1 MSNEMLLMIPGP
13 TNLPQPVREA
23 LAQPAIYHR
32 GQQFAQLLEVCADG
46 LKPVFGTERDVLILT
61 SSSTGAMEAG
71 IVNFLSPGDRVIA
84 IDTGKFGQRLG
95 AIADAFGANVTWL
108 KVEPGRA
115 ASADVLDALCA
126 QVEPKAVLFVQNET
140 STGVCQDVAALSE
153 VANGHGALVMVDAVS
168 SLGGIPFQMDEW
180 SVDVVMAG
188 SQKALML
195 PPGLAFIA
203 VSERAW
209 QAAETARMPRYY
221 FDLRAAR
228 QSAARGQTP
237 YTPNVSMIVA
247 LAEVISLLQA
257 EGLPAVYRRHQQLG
271 QATRAAVQALDLA
284 LFADPE
290 FASDVVTAVQSPE
303 GLDSTELV
311 KRVRDDHNILISG
324 GQSELKGKIFRIGH
338 LGCAG
343 IEQIRRTIGAVAASL
358 VEMGYDCA
366 VPAATEAID
375 GVVANY

>member
-32 GQQFAQLLEVCADG
+32 GPQSAQLLEVCTDG
-46 LKPVFGTERDVLILT
+46 LKPVFGTESDVFILT

-71 IVNFLSPGDRVIA
+71 IVNFLSPGDSVIA

-95 AIADAFGANVTWL
+95 AIADAFGAEVTWL

-140 STGVCQDVAALSE
+140 STGVCQDVAALSAA
-153 VANGHGALVMVDAVS
+153 ANGHGALVMVDAVS

-195 PPGLAFIA
+195 PPGLAFVA
-203 VSERAW
+203 VSSRAW

-221 FDLRAAR
+221 FDLQAAR
-228 QSAARGQTP
+228 QSAAKGQTP
-237 YTPNVSMIVA
+237 YTPNISMIVA

-271 QATRAAVQALDLA
+271 QTTRAAVQALDLA

-324 GQSELKGKIFRIGH
+324 GQGELKGKIFRIGH

-343 IEQIRRTIGAVAASL
+343 IEQIRRTIKAVAASL
-358 VEMGYDCA
+358 AEMGYDCA
-366 VPAATEAID
+366 AQAAAEAID
-375 GVVANY
+375 EVVTNS

>member
-1 MSNEMLLMIPGP
+1 MSNETLLMIPGP

-32 GQQFAQLLEVCADG
+32 GEQAAQLLDVCTEG
-46 LKPVFGTERDVLILT
+46 LKPVFGTESDVLILT

-71 IVNFLSPGDRVIA
+71 IVNFLSPGDGVIA

-95 AIADAFGANVTWL
+95 AIADAFGAEVTWL

-115 ASADVLDALCA
+115 ASANVLDALCA

-180 SVDVVMAG
+180 SVDVVMSG

-195 PPGLAFIA
+195 PPGLAFVA

-228 QSAARGQTP
+228 QSVAKGQTP

-257 EGLPAVYRRHQQLG
+257 EGLSAVYRRHQQMG
-271 QATRAAVQALDLA
+271 QATRAAIQALGLA

-324 GQSELKGKIFRIGH
+324 GQGELRGKIFRIGH

-343 IEQIRRTIGAVAASL
+343 INEVRRTIKAVAASL
-358 VEMGYDCA
+358 VEMGYDC
-366 VPAATEAID
+366 VVQAAAEAID
-375 GVVANY
+375 EVVTSS

>member
-13 TNLPQPVREA
+13 TNLPQPVCAA
-23 LAQPAIYHR
+23 LAQPTIYHR
-32 GQQFAQLLEVCADG
+32 GQQFAQLLEMCMEG
-46 LKPVFGTERDVLILT
+46 LKPVFGTESDVLVLT

-71 IVNFLSPGDRVIA
+71 IVNFLSPGDAVIA

-95 AIADAFGANVTWL
+95 AIADAFGAEVTWL

-126 QVEPKAVLFVQNET
+126 QVEPEAVLFVQNET

-153 VANGHGALVMVDAVS
+153 VANHHDALVMVDAVS
-168 SLGGIPFQMDEW
+168 SLGGLPFQMDEW

-195 PPGLAFIA
+195 PPGLAFVA
-203 VSERAW
+203 VSSRAW

-221 FDLRAAR
+221 FDLQAAH

-237 YTPNVSMIVA
+237 YTPNVNLIAA

-257 EGLPAVYRRHQQLG
+257 EGLPAVYRRHQQMG
-271 QATRAAVQALDLA
+271 RATRAAVQALGLA

-303 GLDSTELV
+303 GLDSTGLV

-324 GQSELKGKIFRIGH
+324 GQDELKGKIFRIGH

-343 IEQIRRTIGAVAASL
+343 IEQIRCTIKAVAASL

-366 VPAATEAID
+366 AQAAAEAID
-375 GVVANY
+375 EVVTNP

>member
-1 MSNEMLLMIPGP
+1 MIPGP
-13 TNLPQPVREA
+13 TNLPEPVRQA

-32 GQQFAQLLEVCADG
+32 GEQFAQLLEVCTEG
-46 LKPVFGTERDVLILT
+46 LKPVFGTESDVLILT
-61 SSSTGAMEAG
+61 CSSTGAMEAG
-71 IVNFLSPGDRVIA
+71 VVNFLSPGDRVIA

-95 AIADAFGANVTWL
+95 TIAEAFGAEVTWL

-115 ASADVLDALCA
+115 ASADVLDVLCA

-140 STGVCQDVAALSE
+140 STGVCQNVAALSE
-153 VANGHGALVMVDAVS
+153 VANSHGALVIVDAIS

-180 SVDVVMAG
+180 SVDVVLAG

-195 PPGLAFIA
+195 PPGLAFVA

-209 QAAETARMPRYY
+209 RAAEAARMPCYY
-221 FDLRAAR
+221 FDLQAAR
-228 QSAARGQTP
+228 QSAAKGQTP

-247 LAEVISLLQA
+247 LAEAISLLQA
-257 EGLPAVYRRHQQLG
+257 EGLPAVYRRHQQMG
-271 QATRAAVQALDLA
+271 QATRAAVQALGLA
-284 LFADPE
+284 LFADPA

-324 GQSELKGKIFRIGH
+324 GQGELKGKIFRIGH

-343 IEQIRRTIGAVAASL
+343 IEQVRRTIGAVAASL

-366 VPAATEAID
+366 AQAAAEAID
-375 GVVANY
+375 EVVANF

>member
-1 MSNEMLLMIPGP
+1 MLLMIPGP

-23 LAQPAIYHR
+23 LAQPVIYHR
-32 GQQFAQLLEVCADG
+32 GEQFAQLLEVCTEG
-46 LKPVFGTERDVLILT
+46 LKPIFGTESDVHILT
-61 SSSTGAMEAG
+61 CSSTGAMEAG
-71 IVNFLSPGDRVIA
+71 IVNFLSPGDPVIA

-95 AIADAFGANVTWL
+95 AIADAFGAEVTWL

-115 ASADVLDALCA
+115 ASADVLDVLCA

-140 STGVCQDVAALSE
+140 STGVCQNVAALSE
-153 VANGHGALVMVDAVS
+153 AANDHGALVIVDAVS

-195 PPGLAFIA
+195 PPGLAFVA
-203 VSERAW
+203 VSSRAW
-209 QAAETARMPRYY
+209 QVAEAARMPRYY
-221 FDLRAAR
+221 FDLQAAR
-228 QSAARGQTP
+228 QSAAKGQTP

-247 LAEVISLLQA
+247 LAEVVSLLQA
-257 EGLPAVYRRHQQLG
+257 EGLPAVYRRHQQMG
-271 QATRAAVQALDLA
+271 QAARAAVQALGLV

-324 GQSELKGKIFRIGH
+324 GQGELKGRIFRIGH

-343 IEQIRRTIGAVAASL
+343 IEQVRRTIKAVAASL
-358 VEMGYDCA
+358 VELGYDCA
-366 VPAATEAID
+366 MQAATEAID
-375 GVVANY
+375 EVVANS

>member
-32 GQQFAQLLEVCADG
+32 GEQAAQLLEVCAKG
-46 LKPVFGTERDVLILT
+46 LKPVFGTESDVLILT

-71 IVNFLSPGDRVIA
+71 IVNFLSPGDPVIA

-95 AIADAFGANVTWL
+95 AIAAAFGAEVTWL

-115 ASADVLDALCA
+115 ASADVLDALCT

-140 STGVCQDVAALSE
+140 STGVCQNVAALSE
-153 VANGHGALVMVDAVS
+153 VANGHSALVIVDAVS
-168 SLGGIPFQMDEW
+168 SLGGIPFQMDKW
-180 SVDVVMAG
+180 SVDVVMSG

-195 PPGLAFIA
+195 PPGLAFVA

-209 QAAETARMPRYY
+209 QAAETAQMPRYY
-221 FDLRAAR
+221 FDLQAAR
-228 QSAARGQTP
+228 KSAAKGQTP

-257 EGLPAVYRRHQQLG
+257 EGLPAVYRRHQQMG
-271 QATRAAVQALDLA
+271 QATRAAVEALGLA

-324 GQSELKGKIFRIGH
+324 GQGELKGKIFRIGH

-343 IEQIRRTIGAVAASL
+343 IEQVRRTIEAIAASL
-358 VEMGYDCA
+358 IDLGYDCA
-366 VPAATEAID
+366 AQAATEAID
-375 GVVANY
+375 EVVTNS

>member
-32 GQQFAQLLEVCADG
+32 GKQFAQLLEVCAEG
-46 LKPVFGTERDVLILT
+46 LKPVFGTESDVFILT

-71 IVNFLSPGDRVIA
+71 IVNFLSPGDSVIA

-95 AIADAFGANVTWL
+95 AIADAFGAEVTWL

-140 STGVCQDVAALSE
+140 STGVCQDVAALSAA
-153 VANGHGALVMVDAVS
+153 ANDHSALVMVDAVS

-195 PPGLAFIA
+195 PPGLAFVA
-203 VSERAW
+203 VSSRAW

-221 FDLRAAR
+221 FDLQAAR
-228 QSAARGQTP
+228 QSAAKGQTP
-237 YTPNVSMIVA
+237 YTPNISMIVA
-247 LAEVISLLQA
+247 LAEVISLLQG
-257 EGLPAVYRRHQQLG
+257 EGLPAVYRRHQQMG

-311 KRVRDDHNILISG
+311 KRVRDDHNILVSG

-343 IEQIRRTIGAVAASL
+343 IEQIRGTIRAVAASL
-358 VEMGYDCA
+358 VEMGYDCTA
-366 VPAATEAID
+366 QAAAEAID
-375 GVVANY
+375 EVVTNS

>member
-13 TNLPQPVREA
+13 TNLPQPVCEA
-23 LAQPAIYHR
+23 LAQPTIYHR
-32 GQQFAQLLEVCADG
+32 GQQFAQLLEMCVEG
-46 LKPVFGTERDVLILT
+46 LKPVFGTESDVLVLT

-71 IVNFLSPGDRVIA
+71 IVNFLSPGDAVIA

-95 AIADAFGANVTWL
+95 EIADAFGADVTWL

-115 ASADVLDALCA
+115 ASADVLDALCT
-126 QVEPKAVLFVQNET
+126 QVAPKAVLFVQNET

-153 VANGHGALVMVDAVS
+153 VANDHSALVMVDAVS
-168 SLGGIPFQMDEW
+168 SLGGLPFQMDEW
-180 SVDVVMAG
+180 SVDVVMSG

-195 PPGLAFIA
+195 PPGLAFVA

-209 QAAETARMPRYY
+209 QAAERARMPRYY
-221 FDLRAAR
+221 FDLQAAR
-228 QSAARGQTP
+228 QSTAKGQTP
-237 YTPNVSMIVA
+237 YTPNVNMIMA

-257 EGLPAVYRRHQQLG
+257 EGLPAVYRRHQQMG
-271 QATRAAVQALDLA
+271 QATRAAIQALGLA

-303 GLDSTELV
+303 GLDSTDLV

-324 GQSELKGKIFRIGH
+324 GQGELKGKIFRIGH

-343 IEQIRRTIGAVAASL
+343 IEQIRRTMKAVAASL
-358 VEMGYDCA
+358 VNLGYDCA
-366 VPAATEAID
+366 EQAATEAID
-375 GVVANY
+375 EVVANS

>member
-32 GQQFAQLLEVCADG
+32 GEQAAQLLEVCTEG
-46 LKPVFGTERDVLILT
+46 LKPVFGTQSDVLILT
-61 SSSTGAMEAG
+61 SSSTGAMEGG
-71 IVNFLSPGDRVIA
+71 IVNFLSPGDPVIA
-84 IDTGKFGQRLG
+84 VDTGKFGQRLG
-95 AIADAFGANVTWL
+95 AIADAFGAEVTWL

-115 ASADVLDALCA
+115 ASANVLDALCA

-153 VANGHGALVMVDAVS
+153 VANHHGALVMVDAVS

-180 SVDVVMAG
+180 SVDVVMSG

-195 PPGLAFIA
+195 PPGLAFVA
-203 VSERAW
+203 VSSRAW

-221 FDLRAAR
+221 FDLQAAR
-228 QSAARGQTP
+228 QSAAKGQTP
-237 YTPNVSMIVA
+237 YTPNISMIVA

-257 EGLPAVYRRHQQLG
+257 EGLPAVYRRHQQMG
-271 QATRAAVQALDLA
+271 QATRAAIQALGLA

-324 GQSELKGKIFRIGH
+324 GQGELKGKIFRIGH

-343 IEQIRRTIGAVAASL
+343 IEQVRRTIKAAAASL
-358 VEMGYDCA
+358 VEMGHECA
-366 VPAATEAID
+366 VQAATEAID
-375 GVVANY
+375 EAVTNS

>member
-32 GQQFAQLLEVCADG
+32 GQQFAQLLEMCVEG
-46 LKPVFGTERDVLILT
+46 LKPVFGTESDVLVLT

-84 IDTGKFGQRLG
+84 IDTGKFGQRIG
-95 AIADAFGANVTWL
+95 EIADAFGADVTWL

-115 ASADVLDALCA
+115 ASANVLDALCA
-126 QVEPKAVLFVQNET
+126 QVKPNAVLFVQNET

-153 VANGHGALVMVDAVS
+153 VANDHGALVMVDAVS

-180 SVDVVMAG
+180 SVDVVMSG

-209 QAAETARMPRYY
+209 QATETARMPRYY
-221 FDLRAAR
+221 FDLQAAR
-228 QSAARGQTP
+228 QSAAKGQTP
-237 YTPNVSMIVA
+237 YTPNISMIVA
-247 LAEVISLLQA
+247 LAEVISLLRA
-257 EGLPAVYRRHQQLG
+257 EGLPAVYLRHQQMG

-324 GQSELKGKIFRIGH
+324 GQAELKGKIFRIGH

-343 IEQIRRTIGAVAASL
+343 IEQIRRTIKAVAASL
-358 VEMGYDCA
+358 VEMGYDCTA
-366 VPAATEAID
+366 QAAAEAID
-375 GVVANY
+375 EVVTNS

>member
-32 GQQFAQLLEVCADG
+32 GQQFAQLLEVCTEG
-46 LKPVFGTERDVLILT
+46 LKPIFGTESDVFILT

-71 IVNFLSPGDRVIA
+71 IVNFLSPGDPVIA

-95 AIADAFGANVTWL
+95 AIADAFGAEVTWL

-126 QVEPKAVLFVQNET
+126 QVEPKAVLLVQNET

-195 PPGLAFIA
+195 PPGLAFVAI
-203 VSERAW
+203 SQRAW

-221 FDLRAAR
+221 FDLPAAR
-228 QSAARGQTP
+228 QSTAKGQTP
-237 YTPNVSMIVA
+237 YTPNISMIVA

-257 EGLPAVYRRHQQLG
+257 EGLPAVYRRHQQMG
-271 QATRAAVQALDLA
+271 RATRAAVQALDLA

-324 GQSELKGKIFRIGH
+324 GQDELKGKIFRIGH

-343 IEQIRRTIGAVAASL
+343 IGQVRRTIGAVATSL

-366 VPAATEAID
+366 VQAATEAID
-375 GVVANY
+375 EVVANY

>member
-32 GQQFAQLLEVCADG
+32 GQQFAQLLEVCTEG
-46 LKPVFGTERDVLILT
+46 LKPVFGTESNVFILT

-71 IVNFLSPGDRVIA
+71 IVNFLSPGDAVIA

-95 AIADAFGANVTWL
+95 AIADAFGADVTWL

-140 STGVCQDVAALSE
+140 STGVCQNVAALS
-153 VANGHGALVMVDAVS
+153 VAANGHGALVMVDAVS

-195 PPGLAFIA
+195 PPGLAFVA
-203 VSERAW
+203 VSSRAW
-209 QAAETARMPRYY
+209 QASETAQMPRYY
-221 FDLRAAR
+221 FDLQAAR

-237 YTPNVSMIVA
+237 YTPNISMIVA

-257 EGLPAVYRRHQQLG
+257 EGLPAVYRRHQQMG
-271 QATRAAVQALDLA
+271 EATRAAIQALGLA

-324 GQSELKGKIFRIGH
+324 GQGELKGKIFRIGH

-343 IEQIRRTIGAVAASL
+343 IEQVRRTIKAVAASL
-358 VEMGYDCA
+358 VDLGYDCA
-366 VPAATEAID
+366 VQAATEAID
-375 GVVANY
+375 EVVTNA

>member
-1 MSNEMLLMIPGP
+1 MSNEILLMIPGP
-13 TNLPQPVREA
+13 TNLPQSVREA

-32 GQQFAQLLEVCADG
+32 GQQFAQLLEVCAEG
-46 LKPVFGTERDVLILT
+46 LKPVFGTENDVLILT

-71 IVNFLSPGDRVIA
+71 IVNFLSPGDPVIA

-95 AIADAFGANVTWL
+95 AIADAFGAEVTWL

-126 QVEPKAVLFVQNET
+126 QMELKAVLFVQNET
-140 STGVCQDVAALSE
+140 STGVCQNVAALSE

-195 PPGLAFIA
+195 PPGLGFVA
-203 VSERAW
+203 VSSRAW

-221 FDLRAAR
+221 FDLQAAR

-237 YTPNVSMIVA
+237 YTPNISMIVA

-257 EGLPAVYRRHQQLG
+257 EGLPAVYRRHQQMG
-271 QATRAAVQALDLA
+271 QATRAAIQALDLA

-324 GQSELKGKIFRIGH
+324 GQSELRGKIFRIGH

-343 IEQIRRTIGAVAASL
+343 IEQIRRTIKAVAASL
-358 VEMGYDCA
+358 AEMGYDCA
-366 VPAATEAID
+366 VQAATEAID
-375 GVVANY
+375 EVVTNS